1 MSKLTK
7 LLPVLAILSIF
18 CLPKQSAA
26 SSGIYLDST
35 GYSYK
40 QNADDG
46 NGNFTFSNTISQTCE
61 NGFLMAIISTWADG
75 NGWDSVAYGGVQMA
89 DSGIGSQAYVGQTR
103 HMRWQTFVLANPPL
117 GTRNFHFRNTR
128 GQYSDPATIVLKAF
142 CNVDQEHPLDFVRGG
157 LSNYSGNGIGSGYF
171 NITNDN
177 SLVLF
182 NYILATG
189 GTVTGTPGF
198 SSTSLNAYDAYGTQ
212 IYNFFM
218 ATVDHKT
225 EFDYYYVGGT
235 DTDWARSLDVYVL
248 NAAAPSSNVHISGYS
263 IDSLG
268 NVSLD
273 GTCRV
278 IGTGQSNIDIYRN
291 VPADPKIIVTSC
303 NGQSGQ
309 PGTFSATY
317 PAISYGTSTLFAVA
331 VMENPSLNR
340 DSVEISRALPPS
352 HITILEPMGGMS
364 IRGRTVELAGIC
376 EPYYVSGLKPEDAK
390 LSTLALTSDFSPGMQ
405 GPIMDEPSCTCEPDP
420 NNFLW
425 GAFDCFY
432 TSKDY
437 TTKRVYVVDTM
448 DYRNFDSRDFS
459 FNDYNSFNLY
469 LNPYFNISTE
479 FGAEAKFKISP
490 VEIYDTQ
497 GFNVNAVPL
506 VITFDQDAMAS
517 STSTSFYLYD
527 YTVSTSS
534 PTVLAS
540 STISGLGL
548 NGDRQIGYELDLSIL
563 HTRTLYGK
571 VTDQSGKVL
580 QGMSI
585 IFNYHPLFFPTPPL
599 DFGDIFPRIKNALKD
614 KFIFH
619 QFFYAYDTLL
629 ANFTKVVPEVV
640 PQFPMKFISGDQQ
653 YNLTIPALDFE
664 SAPVKYFAQNLR
676 PMGDGLLW
684 LGFIVYIFFRIIG
697 AFSPDDK

>member
-1 MSKLTK
+1 MKKFRQYIFVCSFLFAFAAAANASITIESSQQFTNNSKPYRTDETLFFENTVW
-7 LLPVLAILSIF
+7 PSCSNPYTVLF
-18 CLPKQSAA
+18 WE
-26 SSGIYLDST
+26 
-35 GYSYK
+35 GYS
-40 QNADDG
+40 DG
-46 NGNFTFSNTISQTCE
+46 RT
-61 NGFLMAIISTWADG
+61 
-75 NGWDSVAYGGVQMA
+75 YGQPTYAGQQMTALKNYEQWQGGGYARTGV
-89 DSGIGSQAYVGQTR
+89 
-103 HMRWQTFVLANPPL
+103 FVIVPP
-117 GTRNFHFRNTR
+117 
-128 GQYSDPATIVLKAF
+128 
-142 CNVDQEHPLDFVRGG
+142 
-157 LSNYSGNGIGSGYF
+157 
-171 NITNDN
+171 
-177 SLVLF
+177 
-182 NYILATG
+182 
-189 GTVTGTPGF
+189 
-198 SSTSLNAYDAYGTQ
+198 YGTSVVELPNQ
-212 IYNFFM
+212 HTQHEAEYPGLLIVNFCG
-218 ATVDHKT
+218 VD
-225 EFDYYYVGGT
+225 
-235 DTDWARSLDVYVL
+235 
-248 NAAAPSSNVHISGYS
+248 AANSIMTTNVASGYS
-263 IDSLG
+263 STLSSGDFLVPTGGRSYVSLVGFNGSGDVGNPSGSTKLNALPIEYGTG
-268 NVSLD
+268 NVGGNLTVALQTFETGYHHIEWSTPGINGGELSILKLED
-273 GTCRV
+273 AAPVSNISINDHTIDAFGNVNITGTCHV
-278 IGTGQSNIDIYRN
+278 IGTGQGNLDIYAN
-291 VPADPKIIVTSC
+291 TLNDPKLLVGTC
-303 NGQSGQ
+303 TGQSGQ
-309 PGTFSATY
+309 TGTFIVTY
-317 PAISYGTSTLFAVA
+317 PTAVYGTSTIYVIAA
-331 VMENPSLNR
+331 MENSSLNR
-340 DSVEISRALPPS
+340 DSIEINRAMPPS
-352 HITILEPMGGMS
+352 NLTILEPLGDMS
-364 IRGRTVELAGIC
+364 VRGRTIELAGIC
-376 EPYYVSGLKPEDAK
+376 EPYYVSGLDPEDAK

-459 FNDYNSFNLY
+459 FSDYNSVNLSF
-469 LNPYFNISTE
+469 NPYFNISTE

-497 GFNVNAVPL
+497 GFNINAVPL

-517 STSTSFYLYD
+517 STNTFFYLYD

-534 PTVLAS
+534 PTALAS

-629 ANFTKVVPEVV
+629 ANFTKIVPEVV
-640 PQFPMKFISGDQQ
+640 PQFPMKFISGNQQ